1 MVIDILGALMDVVHT
16 QPEMGYCRNPSLGFV
31 TKARVYK
38 GAGQEGSLGVTFHVL
53 GNVGE

>member
-38 GAGQEGSLGVTFHVL
+38 GAGQEGSLGVTFHAL